1 MASNKKPLKQDGQ
14 INNGKHDESLP
25 DTIHSFSDF
34 SKLWQLAFN
43 ASSDMISILDVNHR
57 VVAVN
62 KAMATAMGCTPQKA
76 LGQKCHNL
84 IHKMDHPPLACP
96 HRALLE
102 DGKAHTSE
110 FYEDSLDMWMEVN
123 VMPLYNTKKA
133 LAGSIHISR
142 DITRQKKSEQAH
154 RESQER
160 YHHLSEATI
169 EGVLLSEDSTIV
181 AANQVLSDMMGYS
194 IKEMTGMNML
204 KFVASH
210 DRKRLIESLR
220 NRMTG
225 TDLFECVRKDGTHFP
240 IEAHARAIT
249 YKGKMVY
256 QTAIRDLTEQQRIEQ
271 DRISHARMRG
281 VLEMAGAVCHEINQP
296 LMALQ
301 GFMEILSSKVDRT
314 QNTFKNIP
322 KMEEQVERI
331 KELTHKMMHI
341 TKYETK
347 DYAGGQ
353 KIIDLDQA
361 TANSSVPARNT
372 KNMDNNEDKN

>member
-1 MASNKKPLKQDGQ
+1 MNSENASTKQNALKQNAKID
-14 INNGKHDESLP
+14 NSSP
-25 DTIHSFSDF
+25 DMIHSIHDF

-62 KAMATAMGCTPQKA
+62 SAMAKAIGCSPQKA
-76 LGQKCHNL
+76 IGQKCHNL
-84 IHKMDHPPLACP
+84 VHQSDDPPQACP

-102 DGKAHTSE
+102 DGKAHASE
-110 FYEDSLDMWMEVN
+110 YYEDSLDMWMEIN
-123 VMPLYNTKKA
+123 VTPLYNIEKE
-133 LAGSIHISR
+133 LVGSIHISR
-142 DITRQKKSEQAH
+142 DITRQKRSEQAH
-154 RESQER
+154 RESKER

-181 AANQVLSDMMGYS
+181 AANQVLADMMGYS
-194 IKEMTGMNML
+194 IKEMIGMNML
-204 KFVASH
+204 KFMAAH
-210 DRKRLIESLR
+210 DRGRLIESMR
-220 NRMTG
+220 NRMAG
-225 TDLFECVRKDGTHFP
+225 TDLFECIRKDGTHFP

-256 QTAIRDLTEQQRIEQ
+256 QTAIRDLTEQQRIER
-271 DRISHARMRG
+271 DSISHARMRG

-301 GFMEILSSKVDRT
+301 GFMEILSSKEDIAKS
-314 QNTFKNIP
+314 TFKNLH

-331 KELTHKMMHI
+331 RVLTHKMMHI
-341 TKYETK
+341 TTYETK

-361 TANSSVPARNT
+361 TSGNT
-372 KNMDNNEDKN
+372 DKMNTNENKT

>member
-1 MASNKKPLKQDGQ
+1 MTSAKAPSNK
-14 INNGKHDESLP
+14 NNRRKDDQNHKSSP
-25 DTIHSFSDF
+25 DTIHSLHDF

-43 ASSDMISILDVNHR
+43 ASSDMISILDINHS

-62 KAMATAMGCTPQKA
+62 KAMAEAMGCSPQKA
-76 LGQKCHNL
+76 LGQKCHHL
-84 IHKMDHPPLACP
+84 IHQSDTPPLACP

-102 DGKAHTSE
+102 DGKAHTSQ
-110 FYEDSLDMWMEVN
+110 FYEDALDMWMEVN
-123 VMPLYNTKKA
+123 VTPLYNTEKE
-133 LAGSIHISR
+133 LVGSIHMSR
-142 DITRQKKSEQAH
+142 DITAQKRSEQAH
-154 RESQER
+154 RETEER

-181 AANQVLSDMMGYS
+181 AANQVLADMMGYS

-210 DRKRLIESLR
+210 DRSRLIESLR

-225 TDLFECVRKDGTHFP
+225 TDTFECIRKDGTHFP

-249 YKGKMVY
+249 YKGKMIY

-271 DRISHARMRG
+271 DRISHARMLG

-301 GFMEILSSKVDRT
+301 GFMEILTSKADLGKSSSKNLR
-314 QNTFKNIP
+314 
-322 KMEEQVERI
+322 KMEEQIERI
-331 KELTHKMMHI
+331 RVLTHKMMHI
-341 TKYETK
+341 TTYETK

-361 TANSSVPARNT
+361 TSDNT
-372 KNMDNNEDKN
+372 NKTDTNENKN